1 MKVTFLHAAE
11 HDLGSLFSYIKDKL
25 QNEIAARNVATKL
38 LQRTQML
45 ANFPELG
52 VNLTSI
58 DPRLVGYR
66 YLLVDNYL
74 VIYKITDEEVCIV
87 RILYARSD
95 YVQLLQG

>member
-1 MKVTFLHAAE
+1 MKVMLLPAAE
-11 HDLGSLFSYIKDKL
+11 GDLGNLFSYIKDKL
-25 QNEIAARNVATKL
+25 QNPNAARNIATKI
-38 LQRTQML
+38 LQHVQML

-52 VNLTSI
+52 ANLVTV
-58 DPRLVGYR
+58 DRGLGGYR

-74 VIYKITDEEVCIV
+74 IIYKVIDEEVCIV

>member
-1 MKVTFLHAAE
+1 MKVVLLPATEGDLDDLFL
-11 HDLGSLFSYIKDKL
+11 DIKDEL
-25 QNEIAARNVATKL
+25 QNPIAARNVATKI
-38 LQRTQML
+38 LQRAQML

-52 VNLTSI
+52 VNLANV
-58 DPRLVGYR
+58 DLRLGGYR
-66 YLLVDNYL
+66 YLLVDSYL